1 MIAVDSSTLI
11 AFIQG
16 EPGSD
21 VDAFDRGLASGD
33 IMLPPPVITEI
44 LSDPSLPA
52 GHRRLIISLPVM
64 ELLAGYWARAADT
77 RRAIIAKKLR
87 ARSRRHPHR
96 PMLHRPR
103 RRPDHPRQGLPTF
116 LQALRPEA
124 RLTPGSGP
132 STARSANGRLR
143 TPRRSQ
149 HRLPRGLPSPCLRRL
164 DSQTKCDTG
173 YVRGRYGNKV
183 QSPHA

>member
-33 IMLPPPVITEI
+33 IVLPPPVITEI

-77 RRAIIAKKLR
+77 QRAVIAKKLR
-87 ARSRRHPHR
+87 APLADTLIAQCCIDHDVALITRDKDFRHFSRHC
-96 PMLHRPR
+96 
-103 RRPDHPRQGLPTF
+103 GLK
-116 LQALRPEA
+116 LA
-124 RLTPGSGP
+124 
-132 STARSANGRLR
+132 
-143 TPRRSQ
+143 
-149 HRLPRGLPSPCLRRL
+149 
-164 DSQTKCDTG
+164 
-173 YVRGRYGNKV
+173 
-183 QSPHA
+183 